1 MTPRGL
7 YALPP
12 GVDFAAETA
21 RGLVERFRGQPPE
34 ALAQAT
40 LYANSGRTLTAIRDR
55 LIASGPLLLPRLR
68 LIGELGE
75 GPLAPR
81 LAREL
86 DLGALIAGLVTAQS
100 GLASGQAVPA
110 LARSL
115 AALMEEMQREG
126 CGPEA
131 LDRIDVAEHAE
142 HWRLA
147 HDFLSIAADWYLTGP
162 PQDRAARQRAAA
174 EAALRDWSEG
184 RNLPPGPVIVAG
196 STGSQGATRLFLQ
209 AVASLPHGAVILPGF
224 DPHQPVD
231 TLGDPD
237 DGDDHP
243 QARFAPLVARFGQPL
258 PWTDKAPAAPAR
270 NRLISLALRPAP
282 VTDRWIEEGP
292 SLGDLLPATG
302 ALTLIEAPDPQA
314 EAEAL
319 ALVIRDAVG
328 RGEPVTL
335 IAADRL
341 LTRRIT
347 AALDRWRLI
356 PDDSAG
362 EPLSLT
368 PSGLLLRQTADL
380 FGQPLMLD
388 SLIALLKHPLTAS
401 GWDTGGGD
409 HLRLTRDLELDLRR
423 HGPAFPDAAFLRG
436 WPEKRRRALR
446 QADAPDPLRDAWVAW
461 LADWLDA
468 AAPLAGDRKARA
480 LPDRLSDHVS
490 LTEKLA
496 AGPGEVAASRLWQ
509 GDDGELSKGVI
520 EQLSR
525 HARDRHM
532 LTPRDYA
539 ELLLGQLQTQALRRA
554 AEAHPLIRIRGP
566 REARTEAVGLVLMA
580 GLNEGGWPQPP
591 SPDPWLSRQMRRQA
605 GLTLPERLTG
615 LAAHDFQQG
624 VAAQTVV
631 LSRAARDADAETVP
645 ARWLNRLTNLLGG
658 LPGQNGPEALEAML
672 ERGQVWLDLSAR
684 LTMPLASVPP
694 APRPAPVPPAGALR
708 EISVTQVSRLI
719 RDPYSV
725 YALKVLELRALAP
738 LRPEPDEAMR
748 GTVLHEILKRFL
760 SPAPKAGMPAD
771 GLTALFLARAQE
783 VLDEEVPWPV
793 ERAFWLARLQ
803 TIARPLMRDEAVR
816 LTEGA
821 PKVVEKSGSVALA
834 GLGITL
840 TARPDRIDIENDGRV
855 HVYDYK
861 SGKIPAEKEI
871 EAFDK
876 QLPLTAAM
884 LMRGAFAEIG
894 ARQIAGTSYIHL
906 GGDGKTFPRACPPD
920 LAAATWDRLIELVA
934 QYQHDGAGF
943 LALAAP
949 QLTTRGGDYDHLA
962 RRGEWSLATLAEPQ
976 PVGRGDDDD

>member
-1 MTPRGL
+1 MTPNGL
-7 YALPP
+7 YSLPP

-40 LYANSGRTLTAIRDR
+40 VFANSGRTLIALRER
-55 LIASGPLLLPRLR
+55 LVQSGPLLLPRLR

-75 GPLAPR
+75 GPLAPA

-86 DLGALIAGLVTAQS
+86 DLGALIAGLVTAQA
-100 GLASGQAVPA
+100 GLAAGQAVPA

-126 CGPEA
+126 CTPAA

-147 HDFLSIAADWYLTGP
+147 HGFLRIAADWYLTDP

-174 EAALRDWSEG
+174 EAALRDWTRG
-184 RNLPPGPVIVAG
+184 LNLPEGPVIVAG

-209 AVASLPHGAVILPGF
+209 AVASLPQGAVILPGF
-224 DPHQPVD
+224 DPHQPTD
-231 TLGDPD
+231 ALGGAD

-258 PWTDKAPAAPAR
+258 PWTDTPPAAPAR
-270 NRLISLALRPAP
+270 NRLVSLALRPAP
-282 VTDRWIEEGP
+282 VTDRWIAEGP
-292 SLGDLLPATG
+292 ALGDLLPATE

-341 LTRRIT
+341 LTRRVT

-368 PSGLLLRQTADL
+368 PPGLLLRQTADL

-423 HGPAFPDAAFLRG
+423 HGPAFPDAAFLRR
-436 WPEKRRRALR
+436 WPQERRARQR
-446 QADAPDPLRDAWVAW
+446 QADAPDPLREAWVAW
-461 LADWLDA
+461 LAGWLEA
-468 AAPLAGDRKARA
+468 AAPAARDRAARPLPARLAEHLALTEGLAG
-480 LPDRLSDHVS
+480 
-490 LTEKLA
+490 
-496 AGPGEVAASRLWQ
+496 GPGDVAASRLWQ
-509 GDDGELSKGVI
+509 GDDGSLAQAVMG
-520 EQLSR
+520 QLSR
-525 HARDRHM
+525 HGRDRHM
-532 LTPRDYA
+532 LTPGDYA
-539 ELLLGQLQTQALRRA
+539 ELLLGQLQAQALRSK

-566 REARTEAVGLVLMA
+566 REARTEAVGLVLLA

-591 SPDPWLSRQMRRQA
+591 APDPWLSRQMRRQA

-624 VAAQTVV
+624 IAARTVV

-645 ARWLNRLTNLLGG
+645 ARWLNRLTNLLTG
-658 LPGQNGPEALEAML
+658 LAGQNGPQALDAMRR
-672 ERGQVWLDLSAR
+672 RGQDWLALAAG
-684 LTMPLASVPP
+684 LAMPVAPVPL

-708 EISVTQVSRLI
+708 DLSVTQVSRLI
-719 RDPYSV
+719 RDPYSI
-725 YALKVLELRALAP
+725 YALKVLQLRSLPP

-748 GTVLHEILKRFL
+748 GTVMHEILRRFL
-760 SPAPKAGMPAD
+760 SPAPPAG
-771 GLTALFLARAQE
+771 TAPDLLAERFLALART
-783 VLDEEVPWPV
+783 VLAEEVPWPV

-803 TIARPLMRDEAVR
+803 KIATPLMRDEARR
-816 LTEGA
+816 LTEGT
-821 PKVVEKSGSVALA
+821 PKVVEQAATVDLA
-834 GLGITL
+834 GLGVRL

-861 SGKIPAEKEI
+861 SGAIPTEKEI

-884 LMRGAFAEIG
+884 LMRGAFASIA
-894 ARQIAGTSYIHL
+894 AREVAGTSYIQL
-906 GGDGKTFPRACPPD
+906 GGEGKTHARAFSAE
-920 LAAATWDRLIELVA
+920 LAATTWDRLIELVA
-934 QYQHDGAGF
+934 RYQHGGAGF

-949 QLTTRGGDYDHLA
+949 QMRAGGGDYDHLS
-962 RRGEWSLATLAEPQ
+962 RFGEWSLATQAQPQ
-976 PVGRGDDDD
+976 PVGRGDG